1 MVGREL
7 IERCRRHEPG
17 AFEELVDRTHRQVY
31 TLAVRLVGDRHEAE
45 DVAQDAYLRVHR
57 SLRGFRGD
65 ARFETWLYRIV
76 ANAAMNHLRKRRRF
90 GEPAAEPEL
99 LARPEPQAGP
109 GDSPSHDEVHD
120 ALAILPVGQRAV
132 VVLKDVYG
140 FTCEE
145 IGEQMGVSTGAVKLR
160 LHRAR
165 RRLKEHLYGV
175 AAEERHE
182 GVKERLASYVEEHRG

>member
-99 LARPEPQAGP
+99 LARSEPQAGP
-109 GDSPSHDEVHD
+109 GDAPSHDEVHD

-175 AAEERHE
+175 AAKERHE
-182 GVKERLASYVEEHRG
+182 GVKERLASYVEDHRG